1 MLTSELMSGR
11 KLIIRRNLVCSIGD
25 GFNRDS
31 LCRRGEFASS
41 QKASTF
47 LLFCFILHLS
57 MTGMFLTS
65 CTTKTS
71 FGVAEVGEYVK
82 TDRYQPGRA
91 AVLGRGL
98 DLAVRQLR
106 LN

>member
-1 MLTSELMSGR
+1 MSGR
-11 KLIIRRNLVCSIGD
+11 KLIIRRNLVRSIGD

-65 CTTKTS
+65 CTIKTS

-82 TDRYQPGRA
+82 TDRFPPSPAA
-91 AVLGRGL
+91 AVLLLLGGRP
-98 DLAVRQLR
+98 DLAVRQSR
-106 LN
+106 IN